1 MSWAGAV
8 CATNRV
14 VSGWKLQ
21 ILGIMENQLN
31 EFEIIALNRCVAVK
45 KEAAA
50 VDDKRN
56 IKRANGWMA
65 ECHRL
70 HGDGSEIL
78 RYEVVREQPEI
89 L

>member
-1 MSWAGAV
+1 M
-8 CATNRV
+8 CPTNRV
-14 VSGWKLQ
+14 VSGLELQ
-21 ILGIMENQLN
+21 ILGIMQNQLN
-31 EFEIIALNRCVAVK
+31 ESEIIVLNRCVEVK

-70 HGDGSEIL
+70 HGDENEIL